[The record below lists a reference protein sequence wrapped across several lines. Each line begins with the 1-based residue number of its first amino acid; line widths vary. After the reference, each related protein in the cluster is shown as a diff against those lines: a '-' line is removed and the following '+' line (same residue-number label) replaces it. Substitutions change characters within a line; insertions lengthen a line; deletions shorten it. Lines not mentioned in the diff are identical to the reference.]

1 MKIYVILIA
10 MLLLKP
16 LGAQMYDLETCETDI
31 ADNVPQFF
39 QDYFQCVKA
48 RMSSSGNYVNLYFDS
63 QPPYETWYYET
74 EWPEC
79 TASSEHPNW
88 IPFSGTDCEHG
99 TTPGVITELD
109 LVISIPVNPTVRPQI
124 ANGALLLDA
133 EAVDG
138 DVGTNDY
145 EYPMSV
151 IGSALNGVTM
161 YNPCAAPGDQIENEA
176 ATFDL
181 YNGHPTGPQMGDTY
195 HYHTSSPGPLEVL
208 AHKGITDS
216 VLVDG
221 ELVPPTISSGWNSS
235 TQIEVFGINCDGVI
249 VMGCTELDGSAPN
262 PQTWDAQNGHVHDM
276 IGPGTNGTV
285 YFQNRYHTHICYDDI
300 TDLDND
306 DMGLGEGNGYPD
318 HEFTPEISY
327 YETPGYAGLHN
338 NTSNNRCMGLDA
350 PVEEDDGWVLALDD
364 DMMIPGEF
372 ALYNNY
378 PNPFN
383 PTTVLDYDIPENS
396 FVNITI
402 YDMTGRMVKT
412 LVNSNQ
418 SAGFRSVVWDATNF
432 VGQPV
437 ATGVYF
443 YKIVAGDFVQM
454 KKMVFVK

>member
-1 MKIYVILIA
+1 MKIYVIIIA
-10 MLLLKP
+10 ILLLKP
-16 LGAQMYDLETCETDI
+16 LNAQDMYNLETCETDI
-31 ADNVPQFF
+31 ATDVPQFF
-39 QDYFQCVKA
+39 QDYFQCVTA
-48 RMSSSGNYVNLYFDS
+48 RMSTVGDDGRQYVNLYFDS
-63 QPPYETWYYET
+63 QPPYQTWYYET

-79 TASSEHPNW
+79 TTSSEHPNW
-88 IPFSGTDCEHG
+88 IPYSGSDCQQG

-109 LVISIPVNPTVRPQI
+109 LVISIPVNPGSDLNLARDLTI
-124 ANGALLLDA
+124 DGNL
-133 EAVDG
+133 VDG
-138 DVGTNDY
+138 EVGTSNY
-145 EYPMSV
+145 EYPMGI

-161 YNPCAAPGDQIENEA
+161 YNPCAAPGDLIENEA

-181 YNGHPTGPQMGDTY
+181 YNGHPTGPAMGNTY
-195 HYHTSSPGPLEVL
+195 HYHTNSPGPLEVL
-208 AHKGITDS
+208 AHKMPDVVTNTTPGS
-216 VLVDG
+216 A
-221 ELVPPTISSGWNSS
+221 E
-235 TQIEVFGINCDGVI
+235 IEVFGINCDGV
-249 VMGCTELDGSAPN
+249 VVLGCTELDGSAIDP
-262 PQTWDAQNGHVHDM
+262 TEWDAQNGHVHDM
-276 IGPGTNGTV
+276 VGADETV
-285 YFQNRYHTHICYDDI
+285 YFEDRYHTHICYTDI
-300 TDLDND
+300 TDEDTDGVSPNDNS
-306 DMGLGEGNGYPD
+306 GYD
-318 HEFTPEISY
+318 QHEFTPEISY
-327 YETPGYAGLHN
+327 YETPGYAGISN
-338 NTSNNRCMGLDA
+338 NTSYDRCLA
-350 PVEEDDGWVLALDD
+350 LSEPVLPDNGWVLAQDD

-412 LVNSNQ
+412 LVNANQ